1 MTTQE
6 LKDRYA
12 HLYAEMAKS
21 KDTSKMRLFGTAFTQ
36 MFDKVAASHPD
47 IASATIDFL
56 QAIEYHNYVTV
67 TEATDV
73 AHHFINDDI
82 AITGGA
88 EPSADAHWSMEALKG
103 FLTQKGLP
111 LEDKPY
117 YNWPSLWLTVNMEYS
132 DYADAISEMLGTKD
146 NEKIAVACY
155 KMAVKK
161 LKDKDRPHFIR
172 EYFKLDE

>member
-12 HLYAEMAKS
+12 ELYAEMASS

-36 MFDKVAASHPD
+36 MFDKVAATHPD
-47 IASATIDFL
+47 IASATIEFL
-56 QAIEYHNYVTV
+56 QALEYHNYVTAA
-67 TEATDV
+67 EASSI
-73 AHHFINDDI
+73 AHSFINDDMVL
-82 AITGGA
+82 TGA
-88 EPSADAHWSMEALKG
+88 PEPSVGAHWSMETLKG
-103 FLTQKGLP
+103 FLSQKGLP

-132 DYADAISEMLGTKD
+132 DYADAISDMLGSKD
-146 NEKIAVACY
+146 NDKIAVASY
-155 KMAVKK
+155 KLAVKK

-172 EYFKLDE
+172 EYFELD